1 MDVAD
6 IIKDSL
12 KFSLDNPF
20 IWAMMAILF
29 FITSVL
35 TVVSNNVGEVG
46 QAIILIINL
55 IVEVIVM
62 GYCLKLVRNQI
73 DGSEVTTVNVVDLAT
88 NVVDDFINGI
98 KLLIVNIVYFIIPT
112 IIITILGYLSGSIDK
127 ICNSILYVS
136 DALAKAGASAN
147 VADVISTMPADM
159 MTNLLSS
166 FVFIAVVGVVLLVVF
181 GLLDAIA
188 CAKLAET
195 GDVLAS
201 LNFIDVAHKIGDI
214 GVVKYFVF
222 IVLLAV
228 MLVILAL
235 VSGIVEMIP
244 GVGSILAAT
253 IVTSFTSV
261 FTYVAIGKLYAD
273 AY

>member
-20 IWAMMAILF
+20 IWAMMAVLF

-98 KLLIVNIVYFIIPT
+98 KLLIVNIVYFIIPI

-273 AY
+273 DY